1 MMKKFTFNQIKEF
14 CKTHYREYLGEA
26 EVAIVFS
33 FLDKGIRRTI
43 TFIEMVEGMESGL
56 SGTFEYLGCGD
67 FGENRYMFNFKRIA

>member
-1 MMKKFTFNQIKEF
+1 MKILTFNDIKEF
-14 CKTHYREYLGEA
+14 CKEHYGEYMRETET
-26 EVAIVFS
+26 AIVFS

-43 TFIEMVEGMESGL
+43 TFIEMAEGMESGL